1 MPGGSASPPAPGHDE
16 RRAGEVRALVRRLP
30 WAAWSE
36 ARGKTGWRLSS
47 ADADQVQAAITEAI
61 TVGGI
66 SLAQAGEV
74 GQLALSE
81 ARGPR
86 PVAYVVNA
94 FTKHLARRVRAL
106 DGEPLATDPLPLP
119 DAPGL
124 RRALRSAHRARFGA
138 SRSPATA
145 ASLRRRLRALVRAR
159 GLWWMSWLRVRACL
173 EMVGVSGW
181 STRLGCSI
189 VVGMQERPRRY
200 PSDTSDAQWVV
211 IEPLLPPLARR
222 GRPVAHARRDVL
234 DAILYVVR
242 TGCAWRA
249 LPVDF
254 PPWQTVYWYFNQWE
268 QQKVTEKI
276 LPVVRGQLR
285 IAEGRDPEPSAGII
299 DSQSVK
305 GADTVGQDSRGY
317 DAGKKTGGRK
327 RFIVTDTLGLLL
339 TTMVCSASVQDRD
352 GAKPILLNLY
362 LRTRVRFVYA
372 DAGFAGR
379 LLDWAATILQT
390 TIEIIRKPPEQRGF
404 TVLPRRW
411 VVERTLAWLTAHPT
425 PGPRLR
431 TPPHH
436 IRSHDPL
443 GRDQHHH
450 PPHRPWIPRHPPA
463 ETHDTLNPLEF
474 PNTL

>member
-1 MPGGSASPPAPGHDE
+1 M
-16 RRAGEVRALVRRLP
+16 
-30 WAAWSE
+30 
-36 ARGKTGWRLSS
+36 
-47 ADADQVQAAITEAI
+47 
-61 TVGGI
+61 
-66 SLAQAGEV
+66 
-74 GQLALSE
+74 
-81 ARGPR
+81 
-86 PVAYVVNA
+86 
-94 FTKHLARRVRAL
+94 HL
-106 DGEPLATDPLPLP
+106 
-119 DAPGL
+119 
-124 RRALRSAHRARFGA
+124 
-138 SRSPATA
+138 
-145 ASLRRRLRALVRAR
+145 
-159 GLWWMSWLRVRACL
+159 RACL

-411 VVERTLAWLTAHPT
+411 VVERTLAWLTAHR
-425 PGPRLR
+425 RLA
-431 TPPHH
+431 
-436 IRSHDPL
+436 
-443 GRDQHHH
+443 RDYE
-450 PPHRPWIPRHPPA
+450 RHPTTSEAMIRWAAINTITRRIARGYPA
-463 ETHDTLNPLEF
+463 TRQQKHTTPSTH
-474 PNTL
+474 